1 METIPNYVLYGEN
14 ENEIF
19 PDYLHIESI
28 RSRSIHNSWHFKP
41 HQHHNL
47 HQFFYILKGGGTVL
61 IDKIDYELNDNQV
74 ISIPPLTI
82 HGFQFAPDTE
92 GWVLTLPQQSLQNI
106 ISEIAFL
113 IKPISQTLI
122 HNCTNDHI
130 QKEFIYIFKSISEIH
145 SQSQPIRD
153 FKLQCYTNLLIS
165 KVAEMFPYAA
175 EMNQNI
181 PDQKQN
187 LVQELQNKINENYK
201 QRLSVAQYAD
211 SLKITA
217 THLNRVCRSVLN
229 ISPSD
234 LINERSILEA
244 KRLLSYT
251 AMSISEI
258 SYELGFCD
266 AAHFSKFFL
275 THAHQKPSDFRK
287 KLLAKS

>member
-1 METIPNYVLYGEN
+1 MNSIPNYILYGDKED
-14 ENEIF
+14 EMF

-28 RSRSIHNSWHFKP
+28 RSRSIHNSWKFKP

-61 IDKIDYELNDNQV
+61 IDKINYELNDNQI

-82 HGFQFAPDTE
+82 HGFQFSPDTE

-106 ISEIAFL
+106 IKEIAFL

-122 HNCTNDHI
+122 HNCTNLHL
-130 QKEFIYIFKSISEIH
+130 QNEFIYIFKSISEIH
-145 SQSQPIRD
+145 SQNQAIRD

-165 KVAEMFPYAA
+165 KVAEVYPFAP
-175 EMNQNI
+175 ELNQNI

-187 LVQELQNKINENYK
+187 FVQEFQNKINENYK
-201 QRLSVAQYAD
+201 QRLSVSQYAK
-211 SLKITA
+211 SLNITS
-217 THLNRVCRSVLN
+217 THLNRVCKSVLN
-229 ISPSD
+229 ISPSK
-234 LINERSILEA
+234 LIDERSILEA

-258 SYELGFCD
+258 SFELGFCD
-266 AAHFSKFFL
+266 SAHFSKFFT
-275 THAHQKPSDFRK
+275 THVHQKPSEFRK
-287 KLLAKS
+287 KLIA